1 MMFDRQPKSGIWR
14 RRRARRALVQAAY
27 QSQVSGLPLAQIEKD
42 FLEHSL
48 RKGDKA
54 FFSDVFR
61 KMSAQES
68 ELDEMIKPFLNIPV
82 DKLDFLERGVLR
94 LAATEIQFRHDV
106 PFKVV
111 IDEYVELTKIFGA
124 EEAYKFV
131 NGVLDGLGKRYRDL
145 ELNNRDP

>member
-1 MMFDRQPKSGIWR
+1 MTFEGQSKSGIWR

-27 QSQVSGLPLAQIEKD
+27 QSQISGLTQAQIEKD

-61 KMSAQES
+61 KMTSKLS
-68 ELDEMIKPFLNIPV
+68 ELDNSIKPFLDIPV

-94 LAATEIQFRHDV
+94 LAATEIQYRHDV

-131 NGVLDGLGKRYRDL
+131 NGVLDGLGKRYREI
-145 ELNNRDP
+145 ELYNRDL

>member
-1 MMFDRQPKSGIWR
+1 MILEGQPKSGIWR

-27 QSQVSGLPLAQIEKD
+27 QSQISGLPLAQIEKD

-61 KMSAQES
+61 KMTSKQS
-68 ELDEMIKPFLNIPV
+68 ELDEMIKPFLDIPV

-94 LAATEIQFRHDV
+94 LAATEIHYRHDV

-131 NGVLDGLGKRYRDL
+131 NGVLDGLVKRHR
-145 ELNNRDP
+145 EVEANNRDP

>member
-1 MMFDRQPKSGIWR
+1 MMYEGQPKSGIWR

-27 QSQVSGLPLAQIEKD
+27 QSQVSGLPLAQIERD

-54 FFSDVFR
+54 FFSDVLR
-61 KMSAQES
+61 KMSSQQAQ
-68 ELDEMIKPFLNIPV
+68 LDEMIKPFLDIPV

-94 LAATEIQFRHDV
+94 LAATEIRYRHDV

-111 IDEYVELTKIFGA
+111 IDEYVELTKVFGA

-131 NGVLDGLGKRYRDL
+131 NGVLDGIGKRYRDI
-145 ELNNRDP
+145 ELNDSDL

>member
-131 NGVLDGLGKRYRDL
+131 NGVLDGLGKRHR
-145 ELNNRDP
+145 EIEENNRDA

>member
-1 MMFDRQPKSGIWR
+1 MIFEGQPKSGIWR

-27 QSQVSGLPLAQIEKD
+27 QSQISGLPLAQIEKD

-48 RKGDKA
+48 RKSDRA

-61 KMSAQES
+61 KMTSKQS
-68 ELDEMIKPFLNIPV
+68 ELDEMIKPFLDIPV

-94 LAATEIQFRHDV
+94 LAATEIQYRHDV
-106 PFKVV
+106 PLKVV

-131 NGVLDGLGKRYRDL
+131 NGVLDGLGKRHRET
-145 ELNNRDP
+145 ELNNREP

>member
-1 MMFDRQPKSGIWR
+1 M
-14 RRRARRALVQAAY
+14 QAAY
-27 QSQVSGLPLAQIEKD
+27 QSQISGLPLAHIENE
-42 FLEHSL
+42 FLELSL

-61 KMSAQES
+61 KMASKQS
-68 ELDEMIKPFLNIPV
+68 ELDEMIEPFLDIPA

-94 LAATEIQFRHDV
+94 LAATEIQYRHDV
-106 PFKVV
+106 PYKVV

-131 NGVLDGLGKRYRDL
+131 NGVLDGLGKRHR
-145 ELNNRDP
+145 EVEANNRDP

>member
-1 MMFDRQPKSGIWR
+1 MIFEGQPKSGIWR

-27 QSQVSGLPLAQIEKD
+27 QFQISGLPLAQIEKD

-48 RKGDKA
+48 RKGDRT

-61 KMSAQES
+61 KMASKQS
-68 ELDEMIKPFLNIPV
+68 ELDEMIKPFLDIPV

-94 LAATEIQFRHDV
+94 LAATEIQYRHDV

-124 EEAYKFV
+124 EEAYKLV
-131 NGVLDGLGKRYRDL
+131 NGVLDGLGRRYRDI

>member
-1 MMFDRQPKSGIWR
+1 MIFEGQPKSGIWR

-27 QSQVSGLPLAQIEKD
+27 QSQISGLPLAQIEKD

-61 KMSAQES
+61 KMASKQS
-68 ELDEMIKPFLNIPV
+68 ELDDSIKPFLDIPV

-94 LAATEIQFRHDV
+94 LAATEIQYRYDV
-106 PFKVV
+106 PCKVV

-131 NGVLDGLGKRYRDL
+131 NGVLDGLGKRYRDI

>member
-1 MMFDRQPKSGIWR
+1 MFDQQPKSGIWR

-27 QSQVSGLPLAQIEKD
+27 QSQVSGLPLSQIEKD

-61 KMSAQES
+61 KMSARES
-68 ELDEMIKPFLNIPV
+68 ELDEMIKPFLDIPV

-131 NGVLDGLGKRYRDL
+131 NGVLDGLCKRYRDIAL
-145 ELNNRDP
+145 KDRDP

>member
-1 MMFDRQPKSGIWR
+1 M
-14 RRRARRALVQAAY
+14 QAAY
-27 QSQVSGLPLAQIEKD
+27 QSQISGLPLALIEKD

-48 RKGDKA
+48 RKGDKS
-54 FFSDVFR
+54 FFSDVFK
-61 KMSAQES
+61 KMSAQQA
-68 ELDEMIKPFLNIPV
+68 ELDEMIKPFLDIPV

-94 LAATEIQFRHDV
+94 LAATEIQYRHDV

-131 NGVLDGLGKRYRDL
+131 NGVLDGLGRRHRET

>member
-1 MMFDRQPKSGIWR
+1 MYEDHPNSGIWR

-27 QSQVSGLPLAQIEKD
+27 QSQISGLSRAQIEKD
-42 FLEHSL
+42 FLDNSL

-61 KMSAQES
+61 KMSSQQS
-68 ELDEMIKPFLNIPV
+68 ELDETIKPFLDIPV

-94 LAATEIQFRHDV
+94 LAATEIHYRHDV

-111 IDEYVELTKIFGA
+111 IDEYVELTKVFGA
-124 EEAYKFV
+124 EEAHKFV
-131 NGVLDGLGKRYRDL
+131 NGVLDRLCKRYRDT
-145 ELNNRDP
+145 ELDNRDL

>member
-1 MMFDRQPKSGIWR
+1 MTFDGQTKSGIWR

-48 RKGDKA
+48 RKSDKA

-61 KMSAQES
+61 KMASKQS
-68 ELDEMIKPFLNIPV
+68 ELDDAIKPFLDIPAE
-82 DKLDFLERGVLR
+82 KLDFLERGVLR
-94 LAATEIQFRHDV
+94 LAATEIQYRHDV

-131 NGVLDGLGKRYRDL
+131 NGVLDGLGKRYRDIK
-145 ELNNRDP
+145 LNDRDP

>member
-1 MMFDRQPKSGIWR
+1 M
-14 RRRARRALVQAAY
+14 QADY
-27 QSQVSGLPLAQIEKD
+27 QSQISGLSVAQIEKD

-48 RKGDKA
+48 RKGDRA

-61 KMSAQES
+61 KMAAKQS
-68 ELDEMIKPFLNIPV
+68 ELDEMIKPFLDIPV

-94 LAATEIQFRHDV
+94 LAATEIHYRHDV

-111 IDEYVELTKIFGA
+111 IDDYVELTKIFGA

-131 NGVLDGLGKRYRDL
+131 NGVLDGLGKRHR
-145 ELNNRDP
+145 ETEQNNRDP